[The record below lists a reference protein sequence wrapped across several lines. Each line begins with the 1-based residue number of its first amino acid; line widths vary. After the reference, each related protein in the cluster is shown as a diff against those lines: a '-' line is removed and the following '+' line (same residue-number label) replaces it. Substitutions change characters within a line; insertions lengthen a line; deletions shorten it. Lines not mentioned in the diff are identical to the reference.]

1 MGGDS
6 PFQFTVVARDVNGL
20 VITTDQTVVW
30 QIVGDSSAGQI
41 DTTGKFTA
49 LKAGAVRL
57 KASIGD
63 IIGQSAQIMMIEKIP
78 GDSTGSTP
86 TVAYPD
92 GQPDGKVDIFDL
104 VNMARHWHQTEN
116 STTAS
121 IAEFKEMDI
130 SDQPNSDGKIDVFDL
145 VILASNYG
153 KGMTPTLAAPSILA
167 TLPIYED
174 AVSDLRVV
182 TSSVTDQSADQ
193 IRSLLA
199 NQIEL
204 DVFLDQVEG
213 LYAYSFDLVY
223 DQEKVHLVMQDDG
236 QPVFEKGS
244 ILGIDAGA
252 THSLVSPTLSGDD
265 TGLASVNVTATHL
278 GQKSSAQQSG
288 SLGRLQLRTKAAG
301 QSQLQV

>member
-63 IIGQSAQIMMIEKIP
+63 IIGQSARIVMIEKIP
-78 GDSTGSTP
+78 GDSTGPTP

-104 VNMARHWHQTEN
+104 VNMARHGHQTGDN
-116 STTAS
+116 TTAS

-199 NQIEL
+199 NQIEK
-204 DVFLDQVEG
+204 QKNK
-213 LYAYSFDLVY
+213 YSEKRKKGGDGIRKIRKRTKGKKREPKKTKKHKTK
-223 DQEKVHLVMQDDG
+223 DKKQEKIK
-236 QPVFEKGS
+236 KG
-244 ILGIDAGA
+244 G
-252 THSLVSPTLSGDD
+252 P
-265 TGLASVNVTATHL
+265 
-278 GQKSSAQQSG
+278 QKKKKKKKKS
-288 SLGRLQLRTKAAG
+288 
-301 QSQLQV
+301 